1 MLANARIKRFVT
13 CGKYADDSFLDLFKE
28 AGIVFD
34 LQPGPPLKILPL
46 D

>member
-13 CGKYADDSFLDLFKE
+13 SGKYADDSFLDLFKE
-28 AGIVFD
+28 AGVEFERK
-34 LQPGPPLKILPL
+34 PKPPSVITPL